1 MAYLVLVRHGTSEY
15 NAKGLWA
22 GWHNPPLTPEG
33 EKDAVVAAETLKDIH
48 FNYAYTAPFIR
59 TKKTLEIILQTIN
72 QQNLPI
78 VESDEI
84 KERNYGDFN
93 GKNKWEIKEQIGEA
107 EFLKLRRGWDYPVP
121 NGETLKQVYER
132 SVPYFESTILPELK
146 NGKNVIISSSGNAL
160 RSLVKYLENI
170 SDEGIADVQIA
181 PGEIYVY
188 TIDAEGKVINKEI
201 RNHRPLTV

>member
-1 MAYLVLVRHGTSEY
+1 MSYLVLIRHGTSEY

-33 EKDAVVAAETLKDIH
+33 EKDAEVAGDALNDIH
-48 FNYAYTAPFIR
+48 FDYAYTAPFIR

-72 QQNLPI
+72 QTDLPI
-78 VESDEI
+78 IEAAEI

-93 GKNKWEIKEQIGEA
+93 GKNKWEIKEKLGEA

-132 SVPYFESTILPELK
+132 SVPYFEKTIVPELEK
-146 NGKNVIISSSGNAL
+146 GKNVIISSSGNAL

-170 SDEGIADVQIA
+170 SDEAIADVQIA

-188 TIDAEGKVINKEI
+188 TIDANGKVVNKEI
-201 RNHRPLTV
+201 RNHKELTV